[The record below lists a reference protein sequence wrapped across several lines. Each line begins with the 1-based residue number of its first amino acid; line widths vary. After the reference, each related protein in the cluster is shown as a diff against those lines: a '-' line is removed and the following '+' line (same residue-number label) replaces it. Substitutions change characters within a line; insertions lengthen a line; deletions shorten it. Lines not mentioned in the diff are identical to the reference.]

1 MNICLTI
8 LSLASL
14 IFPALDAIAVR
25 ESEFLPLPQM
35 VTAGAAAEENAAP
48 PMFVL
53 QIGISNYV
61 HYAHLSG
68 VADVL
73 KMRELLMGDAYKVPR
88 ENIITLC
95 DDGSFKSADGAIV
108 KCDGAATKKSI
119 VESFEKHLIA
129 NAENYYKKTG
139 KQAVVVFEFSG
150 HGSQAPDTNGDE
162 RDDHLDETLVTWD
175 SEDAPG
181 KNFDISD
188 DEIYELTK
196 RLSPFTDNIV
206 YIMDSCHSG
215 SGTRGSEDSR
225 SVPARKNPVVALEDK
240 TSNTRGTANVIEKK
254 TEADEGQTDL
264 LPPSKNYIVISAAQA
279 GQRAGQKTFFP
290 DKTAKTPLTYGY
302 LTFYLMEEL
311 RNATATTSYRDVMEN
326 VRRKVSA
333 EKPSQTPQIEGND
346 NRIVFKGLSKV
357 KDAGIKISDASGNR
371 ITVEAGLMQGVTT
384 GTILDIY
391 SVADEKI
398 AVAKVVDA
406 VADKAVA
413 EIVNVKTT
421 DGVIISPKRA
431 VSAADKDRA
440 ILVSPDLGAA
450 RIKFLPDG
458 DDAKLNDADKQIIE
472 RLREKFS
479 VKDGGAGVRGVDL
492 ATGKWNDARADWDV
506 ALLKDRFDKVFP
518 DKTRAALTEDEA
530 KTTREKTVYKDFPAA
545 DKEVFYLAG
554 KDFVP
559 LYGFYAEA
567 GNAKETAA
575 FIEQVVAQI
584 ARLRSV
590 KAIANDKSRLN
601 KKTIV
606 GGESRTASPIVI
618 KPFRFDFNPD
628 DACDAGGNVKT
639 PGKEYVK
646 LDAASRTYKFDLEQV
661 FGLEIYNTS
670 DAPLYI
676 TVLDIGTDGG
686 VSIVLPQQI
695 GDEKE
700 NGVLLAA
707 KTGKVVFP
715 YKCDDEI
722 KETFYPS
729 GIETFKVIASTTPT
743 NRASFEFLEMDPLI
757 GLRGEEGNSPLKT
770 LADWTTAEVDFQISS
785 TRRKPQ

>member
-14 IFPALDAIAVR
+14 IFPALDALVVR
-25 ESEFLPLPQM
+25 QTEFTPSPQT
-35 VTAGAAAEENAAP
+35 VSANAAADDAP

-53 QIGISNYV
+53 QVGISNYV

-73 KMRELLMGDAYKVPR
+73 KMRELLMSDAYKVPR
-88 ENIITLC
+88 ENILTLC
-95 DDGSFKSADGAIV
+95 DDGSFKTADGAVV

-119 VESFEKHLIA
+119 VDAFEKHLIA
-129 NAENYYKKTG
+129 NAEKYYKKTG

-150 HGSQAPDTNGDE
+150 HGSQAPDLNGDE
-162 RDDHLDETLVTWD
+162 SDGLDETLVTWD
-175 SEDAPG
+175 SDDAPG
-181 KNFDISD
+181 KNLDISD

-225 SVPARKNPVVALEDK
+225 SVPARKNAVVALEDK
-240 TSNTRGTANVIEKK
+240 TSNTRGTTNAVEKK

-279 GQRAGQKTFFP
+279 GQRAGQKTIFP
-290 DKTAKTPLTYGY
+290 DKTAKTPLTFGY

-333 EKPSQTPQIEGND
+333 DKPSQTPQIEGND

-357 KDAGIKISDASGNR
+357 KDAGIKISDASGNK
-371 ITVEAGLMQGVTT
+371 ITLEAGLMQGVTT

-413 EIVNVKTT
+413 EIVHIKTNE
-421 DGVIISPKRA
+421 GIVSPKRA

-450 RIKFLPDG
+450 RIKFLLDG
-458 DDAKLNDADKQIIE
+458 DDAKLNAVDKQIIE
-472 RLREKFS
+472 QLREKFA
-479 VKDGGAGVRGVDL
+479 VKGGEPGVRGVDL
-492 ATGKWNDARADWDV
+492 ATGKWNDAHGDWDI
-506 ALLKDRFDKVFP
+506 ALLKDRFDKVFC
-518 DKTRAALTEDEA
+518 DKARAALTEDNV
-530 KTTREKTVYKDFPAA
+530 KSTPKKTVYKDFPAA

-567 GNAKETAA
+567 GNAGETAA
-575 FIEQVVAQI
+575 LIKQVVAQI

-601 KKTIV
+601 KKTVV
-606 GGESRTASPIVI
+606 GGESRTTSPIVI
-618 KPFRFDFNPD
+618 KPFRFDFNAD
-628 DACDAGGNVKT
+628 DACDANSNIKT
-639 PGKEYVK
+639 NGKEYVK
-646 LDAASRTYKFDLEQV
+646 LDAASRTYKFDLEQT

-700 NGVLLAA
+700 NGVLLAP
-707 KTGKVVFP
+707 KTGKIVFP

-729 GIETFKVIASTTPT
+729 GVETFKVIASTTPT
-743 NRASFEFLEMDPLI
+743 NRASFEFLQMDPLI
-757 GLRGEEGNSPLKT
+757 GRRGEEDKSPLKT
-770 LADWTTAEVDFQISS
+770 LAGWTTAEVDFQISS